1 MATFYGAI
9 DLSKNELRQAQV
21 QNLSSAPSSPALGQI
36 YFNTSDATLYCCTNV
51 VGPIWTAAKAGAGAT
66 PASTVTTQAIG
77 DGGTVGTG
85 ANFAREDHKHGM
97 PSFGSV
103 TAETT
108 FGLGSNNGSAASL
121 ARSDHTHGSP
131 AHDASAHSTI
141 PLSALAVPT
150 VDLNFNSKKITN
162 LAEPT
167 TPSDAATRNYVDATV
182 FGLAWKDA
190 CRVATTANIAS
201 LSGFL
206 TVDGV
211 TTVTQD
217 RVLVKNQT
225 TASQNGIWVVQ
236 SGAWY
241 RATDVDS
248 STEIQGMCVFVM
260 EGSTQADTAWVLTTN
275 APITIDTTNLTYAQF
290 GTGGATYVG
299 GAGLTLSAN
308 TFDVGAGTGITVAA
322 DSVAVDTA
330 VIPTITS
337 MNAAIAAGAGARKY
351 ATALTGSASPETVTH
366 NLNTRDIVL
375 AVLGSGSY
383 AAVEVDW
390 EATTVN
396 TATVRYS
403 PNLGAGYRVVVVG

>member
-1 MATFYGAI
+1 MATFYGAV

-21 QNLSSAPSSPALGQI
+21 QNLSSAPASPVLGQI
-36 YFNTSDATLYCCTNV
+36 YFNTADATLYCCTNTT
-51 VGPIWTAAKAGAGAT
+51 GPIWTAAKAGAGAT

-97 PSFGSV
+97 PAFGSV

-108 FGLGSNNGSAASL
+108 YGLASANGSASSL
-121 ARSDHTHGSP
+121 SRSDHTHGTP

-141 PLSALAVPT
+141 PLSALAVPS
-150 VDLNFNSKKITN
+150 VDVSFNSKKITN
-162 LAEPT
+162 LAEPNV
-167 TPSDAATRNYVDATV
+167 PSDAATKNYVDATV

-190 CRVATTANIAS
+190 VRVATTANTA

-206 TVDGV
+206 TIDGV
-211 TTVTQD
+211 TTVVQD
-217 RVLVKNQT
+217 RVLVKNQS

-248 STEIQGMCVFVM
+248 ANEIAGMCVFVQ

-275 APITIDTTNLTYAQF
+275 LPITIDTTNLTYAQF

-337 MNAAIAAGAGARKY
+337 MNAAIAAAAGARKF
-351 ATALTGSASPETVTH
+351 AAGLSGTASPETVTH
-366 NLNTRDIVL
+366 NLNTRDISLTVL
-375 AVLGSGSY
+375 NGASPY
-383 AAVEVDW
+383 TAVEVDW
-390 EATTVN
+390 DATTVN
-396 TATVRYS
+396 TAVLRYS